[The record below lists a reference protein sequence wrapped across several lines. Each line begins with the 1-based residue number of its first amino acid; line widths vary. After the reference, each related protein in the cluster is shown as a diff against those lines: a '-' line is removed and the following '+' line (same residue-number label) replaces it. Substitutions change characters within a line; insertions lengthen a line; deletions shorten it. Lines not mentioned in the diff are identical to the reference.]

1 MVMNYFREKKI
12 VFYFILLQRN
22 GTGLLPGRK
31 KKSNLIPQNILHVR
45 HVPNPITFNIYIY
58 IYIYLL
64 VNLYLFKW

>member
-1 MVMNYFREKKI
+1 MVMNYFREKI
-12 VFYFILLQRN
+12 LFFILFYYKEMVLDYCQEE
-22 GTGLLPGRK
+22 K

-58 IYIYLL
+58 IYLL